1 MTTRRRSLIFV
12 HLGHSY
18 DHLFMLL
25 FPTVVLALEDEFGRS
40 YGELLTLSVWGFIAF
55 GAGTLPAGWLGD
67 RWSRR
72 GMMLVFFLGIG
83 ASSVLTGLATSTV
96 GIAVGLAMIGL
107 FASIYHPIGTAM
119 VVGGAAEPGR
129 ALGVNGVWGNMG
141 VAAAAL
147 IAGALTD
154 WVGWRAAFI
163 VPGVIAVATGL
174 VYAVTLRDGAERS
187 VAAAPAA
194 APAPSRAAQVR
205 AYIVLAVAA
214 LCGGVIFNAIIV
226 AMPKIFDERLAGLVD
241 TTFGVGGL
249 VAIVYA
255 VAAFTQI
262 IVGRLIDRHALKP
275 IFLALLL
282 AQPPVFLL
290 AAGAEGWPLLI
301 AALAAMVLVFGEIPI
316 HETIVA
322 RYTAGAWR
330 SRAYALKY
338 VLGLGVAALGV
349 PLVAFVYQT
358 SGGFAWLFVIY
369 AGLALVIAATALLL
383 LPGAPAPRPV
393 TAAAAAE

>member
-72 GMMLVFFLGIG
+72 GMMVVFFLGIG

-205 AYIVLAVAA
+205 AYNRACRRGA
-214 LCGGVIFNAIIV
+214 LWRGHLQR
-226 AMPKIFDERLAGLVD
+226 DHR
-241 TTFGVGGL
+241 
-249 VAIVYA
+249 
-255 VAAFTQI
+255 
-262 IVGRLIDRHALKP
+262 RHAQYLRR
-275 IFLALLL
+275 
-282 AQPPVFLL
+282 
-290 AAGAEGWPLLI
+290 AAGRPGRHDLRRRWAGGDWASSI
-301 AALAAMVLVFGEIPI
+301 GRRNTLA
-316 HETIVA
+316 
-322 RYTAGAWR
+322 
-330 SRAYALKY
+330 
-338 VLGLGVAALGV
+338 
-349 PLVAFVYQT
+349 
-358 SGGFAWLFVIY
+358 
-369 AGLALVIAATALLL
+369 
-383 LPGAPAPRPV
+383 
-393 TAAAAAE
+393 

>member
-12 HLGHSY
+12 HRGHSY

-72 GMMLVFFLGIG
+72 GMMVVFFLGIG

-96 GIAVGLAMIGL
+96 GIAVGLASIGL

-187 VAAAPAA
+187 VAAA
-194 APAPSRAAQVR
+194 QVR

-249 VAIVYA
+249 LAIVYA

-301 AALAAMVLVFGEIPI
+301 AALAAMVLVFGDIPI

-322 RYTAGAWR
+322 RYTADAWR

-383 LPGAPAPRPV
+383 LLPGEPAPRPV